1 MSLLDLHR
9 IESIPSGNRLGKL
22 IREEYLAAWNT
33 LKWEHRNGMNSLE
46 VVSQLTRLMDELI
59 DFVYR
64 RAARDAEKKGLK
76 PDNRLV
82 LMALGS
88 YGRREL
94 APHSDIDL
102 IFLLP
107 EKVTDWSKEFTE
119 MVLYTLWDTGLDVGY
134 STRSMSDC
142 MALAPENHDVL
153 TSLLDARYLQ
163 GNLDL
168 FSNFRKEFRR
178 RVLNKT
184 GSQFVT
190 AKLELM
196 KERLIK
202 HGGTIYVLEPN
213 LKEGMGGLRDLHTAM
228 WVAKVLFGADD
239 LEKLCNIKEL
249 NVLDEKDLQILKS
262 SFDFLMK
269 VRCELH
275 FASNAARDLLSME
288 RQPYLAERFGIKDRR
303 GVPAVEKFMQTY
315 YSHTGQVHHITGSI
329 IRRSLERKKRSPRIL
344 ARWKEKDL
352 GRGFF
357 SRGGEIHTRVDPVEL
372 FKRYPGRMLRAF
384 RLFQESNLELSPEVA
399 VAVRRSLKLVNNDY
413 RKRKRGR
420 DAFFRI
426 MSDDRRLYETLLL
439 MNELGFLRKYIPE
452 FAPIF
457 CKMQHDY
464 YHTYTVD
471 EHSIRAIREIV
482 DLPLASDSSLELYQ
496 EVYREIKT
504 NRLLLFLTILLH
516 DVGKGSG
523 ANHAEK
529 GAAMAMRAAK
539 RLGMSREDIDDM
551 GFLIENHL
559 LLSHVAQRRDL
570 HEERTIWE
578 VANLMGNPRRL
589 KLLFLLTMADLKAVG
604 PGVWNEW
611 KASLLAELFLEAIRA
626 IDRGGIFREDLPKRI
641 EKTRTKVA
649 KTLADEFDPQLV
661 QAELD
666 ALSERAYGVYR
677 SRVLGQFITLHLKI
691 GDRPVATSWRQ
702 ARRGGYTEL
711 FVVAQDQPGLF
722 SRIAGVLAAN
732 NVNILGAQLLTRDD
746 GVVFDILYVTDNVM
760 KPISD
765 RMKFRMVNRELAK
778 VIGGDLDV
786 DDLLK
791 ARRLSLPLD
800 RRDRAT
806 MPAPTRVDIHNSVS
820 DAFTVIDIYTTD
832 RIGLLYTITST
843 LAASNLSIHT
853 AKVSTKV
860 DQAVDVFY
868 VTDLNGGKILDE
880 TKIEAV
886 RKTLMQ
892 ALTDDA

>member
-1 MSLLDLHR
+1 MSLLDLNKLG
-9 IESIPSGNRLGKL
+9 SVPSGNRLGKL
-22 IREEYLAAWNT
+22 LREEYLVAWNI
-33 LKWEHRNGMNSLE
+33 LKWEHRNGMDSLE

-64 RAARDAEKKGLK
+64 RAAKDTEKRGLK
-76 PDNRLV
+76 QDNRLV

-94 APHSDIDL
+94 APHSDMDL

-134 STRSMSDC
+134 STRSLSEC
-142 MALAPENHDVL
+142 MALAPENYDVL

-178 RVLNKT
+178 KVLNKI
-184 GSQFVT
+184 GSRFVT
-190 AKLELM
+190 TKLELM
-196 KERLIK
+196 EKRLKK

-249 NVLDEKDLQILKS
+249 NVLDEKDLQLLKG
-262 SFDFLMK
+262 SFEFLMR

-288 RQPYLAERFGIKDRR
+288 RQPYLAERFGIKGRR
-303 GVPAVEKFMQTY
+303 GVLAVERFMQTY
-315 YSHTGQVHHITGSI
+315 YSHAGQVHHITGSI
-329 IRRSLERKKRSPRIL
+329 IKRSIERKKRSPRIL
-344 ARWKEKDL
+344 TRWKEKDL

-357 SRGGEIHTRVDPVEL
+357 SRGGEIHTTTDPL
-372 FKRYPGRMLRAF
+372 KFFQRYPGRMLKAF

-399 VAVRRSLKLVNNDY
+399 LAVRRSLKLVNNEF

-426 MSDDRRLYETLLL
+426 MSDERRLYETLLL
-439 MNELGFLRKYIPE
+439 MNELGFLKKYIPE

-471 EHSIRAIREIV
+471 EHSIRAVRELV

-496 EVYREIKT
+496 EVYRETKA
-504 NRLLLFLTILLH
+504 NRLLLFFTILLH

-523 ANHAEK
+523 ANHADK
-529 GAAMAMRAAK
+529 GAVMAMRAAK
-539 RLGMSREDIDDM
+539 RMGMSREDVDDM
-551 GFLIENHL
+551 GFVIKHHL

-570 HEERTIWE
+570 HEERTILE
-578 VANLMGNPRRL
+578 VANLMGSPRRL

-611 KASLLAELFLEAIRA
+611 KASLLAELFLEAARA
-626 IDRGGIFREDLPKRI
+626 IEGGGAFREDLSKRI
-641 EKTRTKVA
+641 EKTRAKVTKA
-649 KTLADEFDPQLV
+649 LADEFDPRLV

-666 ALSERAYGVYR
+666 ALSERAYAVYR
-677 SRVLGQFITLHLKI
+677 PRALGQFVALHLKI
-691 GDRPVATSWRQ
+691 GNRPVITSWRR

-711 FVVAQDQPGLF
+711 FIVAQDQPGFF
-722 SRIAGVLAAN
+722 SRIAGVLTAN
-732 NVNILGAQLLTRDD
+732 NVNILGAQLLTRND
-746 GVVFDILYVTDNVM
+746 GVVFDLLYVTDNVM

-778 VIGGDLDV
+778 VVGGELDV
-786 DDLLK
+786 DKLLK

-800 RRDRAT
+800 RRERAA
-806 MPAPTRVDIHNSVS
+806 MPAATRVDIDNSVS
-820 DAFTVIDIYTTD
+820 DSFTVIDIYTTD
-832 RIGLLYTITST
+832 RIGLLYAITSS
-843 LAASNLSIHT
+843 LASSNLSIYT

-868 VTDLNGGKILDE
+868 VADLKGNKLVDE
-880 TKIEAV
+880 KEIEAV
-886 RKTLMQ
+886 RNTLMH
-892 ALTDDA
+892 ALTEED